1 MYSQALSELKHF
13 LSRHWKAGSPVLL
26 ACSGGPD
33 SKALLYLLLEAQTF
47 FDLEIQVAHIDHG
60 WREESAEEAQKL
72 KAEVE
77 GLGLVFHLRTLTD
90 LPMKEEAARDGRYEK
105 LKQIA
110 DEIGAQSILL
120 AHQMEDQAE
129 TVLKRIF
136 EGSALSSC
144 GGMKEVS
151 MNLWRP
157 LLKVL
162 KKELVQWLEKRGI
175 SYFIDSTNLDPKYLR
190 GRLRS
195 SILPQLEEAFG
206 KSIVKNLCLLGERA
220 QKLEEH
226 LTKAS
231 SGLLEQKIADL
242 KECDEIVLEF
252 FLKSRSRGLSREE
265 LSILAKKLRSDDPQK
280 SIELA
285 LIMQKDYLNL

>member
-60 WREESAEEAQKL
+60 WRDESAEEAQKL

-90 LPMKEEAARDGRYEK
+90 LPMKEVAARDGRYEK

-110 DEIGAQSILL
+110 DEIGAQSIML

-136 EGSALSSC
+136 EGAALSSC

-157 LLKVL
+157 LLNVS

-175 SYFIDSTNLDPKYLR
+175 SYFTDSTNLDPKYLR

-220 QKLEEH
+220 QKLEAH
-226 LTKAS
+226 LTKAA

-265 LSILAKKLRSDDPQK
+265 LSILAKKLRSEDPQK

>member
-60 WREESAEEAQKL
+60 WREESVLEAQKL

-157 LLKVL
+157 LLKVS
-162 KKELVQWLEKRGI
+162 KKELRPVAREARDFLLYRQHESRPKI
-175 SYFIDSTNLDPKYLR
+175 S
-190 GRLRS
+190 
-195 SILPQLEEAFG
+195 QG
-206 KSIVKNLCLLGERA
+206 KA
-220 QKLEEH
+220 
-226 LTKAS
+226 
-231 SGLLEQKIADL
+231 
-242 KECDEIVLEF
+242 
-252 FLKSRSRGLSREE
+252 
-265 LSILAKKLRSDDPQK
+265 
-280 SIELA
+280 
-285 LIMQKDYLNL
+285 